1 MFYTYIIKSIKDNNC
16 YIGYTSDLKKRLKEH
31 NLKLNE
37 STKHRTPFKIIYY
50 EAYASKDDAIKREH
64 NLKLRARAF
73 AQLKLRIRKSLKN

>member
-16 YIGYTSDLKKRLKEH
+16 YIGYTSNLRKRLKEH
-31 NLKLNE
+31 NFKLNK

-73 AQLKLRIRKSLKN
+73 RQLKLRIKKSLEN